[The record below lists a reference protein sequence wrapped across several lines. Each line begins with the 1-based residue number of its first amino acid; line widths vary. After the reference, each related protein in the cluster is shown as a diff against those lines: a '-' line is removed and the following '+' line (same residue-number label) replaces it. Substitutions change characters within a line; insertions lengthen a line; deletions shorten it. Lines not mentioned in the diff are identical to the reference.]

1 MSSSA
6 KTFPAWAFFSL
17 LSNLILLLAVILLI
31 GKQQNFAA
39 FFGNAVSPSPEPITT
54 TQAQQ
59 VATPQLG
66 KRHKLDYQKWVNILK
81 QEAEVVAENKPRN
94 LTIMAGDSL
103 SLWFPSELL
112 PNNKTWLNQGISG
125 EKTAGLLKRL
135 NLFDKTTPESIFVM
149 IGINDLIAGVNDE
162 TILENQRQILNYLR
176 EQHPKAKIVVQSIL
190 PHQGE
195 QATWEGKE
203 KLLAIPN
210 SRIRNLNQQ
219 LRTIAAKE
227 DVKYLNLYPLFANK
241 QGSLRSK
248 FTTDGLHLN
257 PNGYLVWSSA
267 LQLTANSY
275 QLTVNSQQSTV
286 NR

>member
-17 LSNLILLLAVILLI
+17 LSNVILLLAVILLI

-39 FFGNAVSPSPEPITT
+39 FFGNAFSPSPEPIPA

-81 QEAEVVAENKPRN
+81 QEAEVVAEKKPRN

-149 IGINDLIAGVNDE
+149 VGINDLIAGVNDA

-176 EQHPKAKIVVQSIL
+176 EKHPKSKIVVQSIL

-227 DVKYLNLYPLFANK
+227 DVKYLNLYPLFADK
-241 QGSLRSK
+241 QGNLRSK

-267 LQLTANSY
+267 LQLTVSSE
-275 QLTVNSQQSTV
+275 Q
-286 NR
+286 